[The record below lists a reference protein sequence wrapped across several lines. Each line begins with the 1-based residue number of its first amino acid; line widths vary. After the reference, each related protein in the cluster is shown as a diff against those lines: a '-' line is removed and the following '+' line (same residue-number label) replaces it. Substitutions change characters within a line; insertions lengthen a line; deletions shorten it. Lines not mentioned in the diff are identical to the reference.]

1 MKLLIMT
8 DWKLYALNSAA
19 LGLSLTEIETSLKII
34 LLLLTIGYTVHKWL
48 KIKKNDK
55 WTYFRKR
62 GY

>member
-34 LLLLTIGYTVHKWL
+34 LLILTIGYTIHKWL

-55 WTYFRKR
+55 
-62 GY
+62 